1 MSSASGSESS
11 ESESDIEL
19 QSALPALAKKTTQK
33 PPKSPSEGLL
43 KKSQDP
49 NKKTTK
55 DMIIEALTEQKTRK
69 GISLHAIR
77 KFIMENHTVNQD
89 RITFLIKKNL
99 KMGVEDG
106 TIMQTKGIG
115 ASGSFKLAPKKK
127 EEGAV
132 KKKKAMK
139 PKPKP
144 KPSEETEK
152 PKKTKEKPEKK
163 EKKEKIDKKPPK
175 KKVEAKSKKEKPAK
189 EKAEKKEVKEKKT
202 KSKMA
207 KEMQTPAKKRA
218 AMMKRKS
225 IGSIIKPPK
234 MKPKSKS

>member
-49 NKKTTK
+49 KKKTTK

-132 KKKKAMK
+132 KKKAMK

-152 PKKTKEKPEKK
+152 PKKTKEKPEKN
-163 EKKEKIDKKPPK
+163 EKKEKIDKKSPK
-175 KKVEAKSKKEKPAK
+175 KKVEAKPKKEKPAK